1 MIIAVLLV
9 VGLCMGSFVNALVW
23 RLHEQESQKRKKKQD
38 KKYLQE
44 LSVLKGRSMC
54 PSCKHGLGVK
64 DLIPVLSWLS
74 LGGKCRY
81 CKKPISAQYPVVE
94 LATAALFVGS
104 YIWRPMPFT
113 TAQTLLFVLW
123 LPLLV
128 GFMALIVYDFRWML
142 LPNRIVYPL
151 AYIAGAFAVISV
163 ASAEKPGMALI
174 NTTLAVIIGG
184 GLFYALYQVSNGK
197 WIGGGDVR
205 LGWILGLIAGTPAR
219 SALFIFIAA
228 LLGTVISLPLMASHK
243 MKRNSIIPFGPFLI
257 IGLIIVQLFGHS
269 ILFWYQRTFL
279 GFTI

>member
-104 YIWRPMPFT
+104 YIWWPMPFT
-113 TAQTLLFVLW
+113 TAQTLLFILW

-163 ASAEKPGMALI
+163 VSAEKPGMALI